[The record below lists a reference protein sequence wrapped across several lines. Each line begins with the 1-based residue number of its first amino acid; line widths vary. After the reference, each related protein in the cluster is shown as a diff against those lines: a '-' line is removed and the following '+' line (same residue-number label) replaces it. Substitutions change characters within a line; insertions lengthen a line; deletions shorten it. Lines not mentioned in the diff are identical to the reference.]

1 MARDWQSLNE
11 YTLFCR
17 GRLANPYPLYHQLRS
32 EDPVHWSHQ
41 ANSWILTRYDDVRF
55 ALQHDPRLTAER
67 LSLLLAQLPRE
78 VQAEVEPLRRLLS
91 TWMQYYDPP
100 DHTRL
105 RSLVNRAF
113 TPGTLERLRPRIEAI
128 AEDLLQAVRAR
139 GRLDVIAEFAYP
151 LPAIAIAELLG
162 VPPEDRDR
170 FKRWADDLTVFM
182 EGVGSDY
189 PAIARRTNRSVLEL
203 THYLGGLF
211 DQRRRHP
218 RADLISDLIAV
229 EAGGDR
235 LSQAELFGICS
246 FLLEAGHETT
256 TGLIGNGLL
265 ALLRHPDQLRKLQQN
280 PALIAPAVEEC
291 LRYDGPIQRISRV
304 VIADLRTARQKASA
318 GTAHLGHAGRRQP
331 GPATVPRARPLR
343 HPPPQQPARGLRVR
357 RPSLSGSAPGPHR
370 RANRL
375 PRPAAAAGIAA
386 GESGAGVAGGRLAA
400 HPEVAAGP
408 VQGELKRSAWIS
420 RRVGPG
426 SKRNGHADAHAH
438 VRAPAAFPPNAL
450 QFQVQGVGVGTTGLK
465 AEFAWR

>member
-1 MARDWQSLNE
+1 
-11 YTLFCR
+11 
-17 GRLANPYPLYHQLRS
+17 
-32 EDPVHWSHQ
+32 
-41 ANSWILTRYDDVRF
+41 
-55 ALQHDPRLTAER
+55 
-67 LSLLLAQLPRE
+67 
-78 VQAEVEPLRRLLS
+78 
-91 TWMQYYDPP
+91 MQYYDPP

-128 AEDLLQAVRAR
+128 AEDLLQAVRAK
-139 GRLDVIAEFAYP
+139 GRLDVISEFAYP

-265 ALLRHPDQLRKLQQN
+265 ALLRHPDQLTKLQKK
-280 PALIAPAVEEC
+280 
-291 LRYDGPIQRISRV
+291 SRL
-304 VIADLRTARQKASA
+304 DR
-318 GTAHLGHAGRRQP
+318 
-331 GPATVPRARPLR
+331 
-343 HPPPQQPARGLRVR
+343 PPPSRNACATTA
-357 RPSLSGSAPGPHR
+357 PS
-370 RANRL
+370 N
-375 PRPAAAAGIAA
+375 
-386 GESGAGVAGGRLAA
+386 
-400 HPEVAAGP
+400 
-408 VQGELKRSAWIS
+408 
-420 RRVGPG
+420 
-426 SKRNGHADAHAH
+426 
-438 VRAPAAFPPNAL
+438 AFP
-450 QFQVQGVGVGTTGLK
+450 G
-465 AEFAWR
+465 W

>member
-17 GRLANPYPLYHQLRS
+17 GRLADPYPLYHQLRS
-32 EDPVHWSHQ
+32 EDPVHWSQQ

-55 ALQHDPRLTAER
+55 TLQHDPRLTAER
-67 LSLLLAQLPRE
+67 LSLLLAQLPPE

-113 TPGTLERLRPRIEAI
+113 TPGTMERLRPRIEAI

-139 GRLDVIAEFAYP
+139 GRLDVISEFAYP

-203 THYLGGLF
+203 TDYLGGLF

-229 EAGGDR
+229 EAEGDR
-235 LSQAELFGICS
+235 LSQAELLGICS

-265 ALLRHPDQLRKLQQN
+265 ALLRNPGQLRKLQQN

-304 VIADLRTARQKASA
+304 VIADLELRGKR
-318 GTAHLGHAGRRQP
+318 LRP
-331 GPATVPRARPLR
+331 GQRIWAMQGAANRD
-343 HPPPQQPARGLRVR
+343 PQQFPEPDRFDILRRNNRHVAFGYGVHHCLGAPLARIEGQIAFLA
-357 RPSLSGSAPGPHR
+357 LL
-370 RANRL
+370 RL
-375 PRPAAAAGIAA
+375 PELRLENPAP
-386 GESGAGVAGGRLAA
+386 EWQEGVSLRTPKSL
-400 HPEVAAGP
+400 P
-408 VQGELKRSAWIS
+408 VRF
-420 RRVGPG
+420 
-426 SKRNGHADAHAH
+426 
-438 VRAPAAFPPNAL
+438 RAS
-450 QFQVQGVGVGTTGLK
+450 
-465 AEFAWR
+465 

>member
-17 GRLANPYPLYHQLRS
+17 GRLANPYPLYHRLRS
-32 EDPVHWSHQ
+32 EDPVHWSQQ

-113 TPGTLERLRPRIEAI
+113 TPGTVERLRPRIEAI
-128 AEDLLQAVRAR
+128 AEDLLQAVRAK

-229 EAGGDR
+229 EAQGDR

-265 ALLRHPDQLRKLQQN
+265 ALLRNPGQLRKLQQN

-304 VIADLRTARQKASA
+304 VTS
-318 GTAHLGHAGRRQP
+318 
-331 GPATVPRARPLR
+331 RP
-343 HPPPQQPARGLRVR
+343 
-357 RPSLSGSAPGPHR
+357 
-370 RANRL
+370 
-375 PRPAAAAGIAA
+375 
-386 GESGAGVAGGRLAA
+386 
-400 HPEVAAGP
+400 
-408 VQGELKRSAWIS
+408 
-420 RRVGPG
+420 
-426 SKRNGHADAHAH
+426 
-438 VRAPAAFPPNAL
+438 
-450 QFQVQGVGVGTTGLK
+450 
-465 AEFAWR
+465 